1 MLKKLFDLFRRDI
14 KLIAFALR
22 NTSPDF
28 ARHRADLS
36 FQITNARLTRVVANN
51 LLQSLVAETD
61 FFGAQAILA
70 DLTRDQITFRNGDLF
85 IIGITGKPNDL
96 HAVKQWTG
104 DRLSSICGGNKKDL
118 R

>member
-51 LLQSLVAETD
+51 LLQRLISETN
-61 FFGAQAILA
+61 FFGTQTVLA
-70 DLTRDQITFRNGDLF
+70 NLARDQISFRDGNLF